1 MLRLSTLALGLMVL
15 VSATGQLDHTT
26 RWPSPLDLADGLE
39 VKSELNTLETYTEAN
54 RLIIEENWTEAAQLM
69 EVLFKGAPDNR
80 NFAFKWAL
88 CLQAIPGRIQEAV
101 PLVHLAVNGP
111 FAGRY
116 NAFSIDE
123 VLPPEDALELGLE
136 VLQNAYHFSEAKALA
151 EVMTERFS
159 KRDFRHKRALE
170 VMEECD
176 FAAACVL
183 DPVRMEITSMDALNS
198 SSADYAPIVTPD
210 GLTLYFTSFRDR
222 DGLSNDVGQI
232 FRSQRVGATW
242 SRPMR
247 LDLGTPGRDMSTVG
261 IVGDDAG
268 LLAYQGYRKE
278 GGIWKLTR
286 DEYGGWSYEEKLG
299 FPIDSRHWETS
310 MTERFDGWERVFVS
324 NRPGGM
330 GGRDLYRTVKLPDG
344 SWSEPLN
351 LGRRINTSG
360 EEESPVLS
368 ADGQTLIF
376 ASTGH
381 PGMGGFDLYR
391 CKRLDNGSWSDP
403 EHMGHP
409 LNTPGNEAVLTMDA
423 SGNSG
428 FISSARAGGDDLNIY
443 RVDFVDEPGEELA
456 VMIGEVLAWQAGD
469 VMEVRSL
476 DQGASVF
483 RVFRARKGTGK
494 FLAALP
500 PCREYKFS
508 WVRNGET
515 LMERKEA
522 IGCESAYG
530 VGQEVLRLDPFG
542 IGSADPI
549 DTQNVESP
557 GPDVL
562 EETTDVQ
569 AVAAST
575 ETAGSSKTEW
585 EGDDV
590 QSAEAQEVMPTLV
603 NDIADAP
610 TATAVSVAPDEG
622 VLKKASEEG
631 SEPEGATPLG
641 EPSGTVPEATS
652 PPAPVTML
660 EFGAVEERIEFG
672 YGQYMSKSGSR
683 ELVSMALSIAER
695 NNAGEVPILQIEGSA
710 SFVPVK
716 NKRAYE
722 SNEQLAKMRAEKAR
736 DAMITEMAKR
746 GLQVGIDYQ
755 IVLEWGVAG
764 PEYKGDAV
772 EAAPQYKSYQY
783 AKFSLSRTMVEIRG

>member
-1 MLRLSTLALGLMVL
+1 MMLRLSTLAFGLMIL
-15 VSATGQLDHTT
+15 LSTHGQLDHAS
-26 RWPSPLDLADGLE
+26 RWPSPLELADGVE
-39 VKSELNTLETYTEAN
+39 VKSEVNVVETYTEAN

-69 EVLFKGAPDNR
+69 EVLFNGAPDNR

-111 FAGRY
+111 FASRY
-116 NAFSIDE
+116 NAFSIE
-123 VLPPEDALELGLE
+123 ESLPPEDALELGVE

-151 EVMTERFS
+151 EVMAERFP
-159 KRDFRHKRALE
+159 KRDYRHKRALE

-176 FAAACVL
+176 FASGCVL
-183 DPVRMEITSMDALNS
+183 DPIRMVITPVDALNS
-198 SSADYAPIVTPD
+198 SSADYAPVVTPD
-210 GLTLYFTSFRDR
+210 GNTLYFTSYRDQ
-222 DGLSNDVGQI
+222 GGFSNDVGQVY
-232 FRSQRVGATW
+232 RSQKVGNGW
-242 SRPMR
+242 SRPVK

-261 IVGDDAG
+261 IIGDDAG

-278 GGIWKLTR
+278 GAIWKLTR

-310 MTERFDGWERVFVS
+310 LTERFDGWERIFVS
-324 NRPGGM
+324 NRPGGS

-351 LGRRINTSG
+351 LGRRINTAG

-381 PGMGGFDLYR
+381 PGMGGFDLFR
-391 CKRLDNGSWSDP
+391 CRRLDNGSWSDP

-409 LNTPGNEAVLTMDA
+409 LNTPGNEAVMSMDA
-423 SGNSG
+423 SGSAG
-428 FISSARAGGDDLNIY
+428 YISSARAGGEDLNIY
-443 RVDFVDEPGEELA
+443 RVEFVDEPGEELA
-456 VMIGEVLAWQAGD
+456 VMIGEVLAWQPGD

-508 WVRNGET
+508 WIRNGEK
-515 LMERKEA
+515 LMERKES

-542 IGSADPI
+542 IGPVDAKVNPNPVVPEQEVEDVDLVGDVAADSGESKEVSSSAPDAETSVSQSVSSPSVPGNLSQDVTGGTA
-549 DTQNVESP
+549 DTK
-557 GPDVL
+557 
-562 EETTDVQ
+562 EEYTDV
-569 AVAAST
+569 AT
-575 ETAGSSKTEW
+575 EK
-585 EGDDV
+585 
-590 QSAEAQEVMPTLV
+590 
-603 NDIADAP
+603 
-610 TATAVSVAPDEG
+610 
-622 VLKKASEEG
+622 
-631 SEPEGATPLG
+631 
-641 EPSGTVPEATS
+641 EATEGEAPAVEPLTEEVPAVTS
-652 PPAPVTML
+652 PAAPITML

-672 YGQYMSKSGSR
+672 YGQYMSKSGAR
-683 ELVSMALSIAER
+683 ELVSIALSIAER
-695 NNAGEVPILQIEGSA
+695 NLAGEVPILQIEGSA

-716 NKRAYE
+716 NKSAYA

-736 DAMITEMAKR
+736 DAMIMEMAKR
-746 GLQVGIDYQ
+746 GLQVGVDFQ

-772 EAAPQYKSYQY
+772 ESATRYKNYQY